1 MFFLYIYASGAMED
15 NGRAGQGRVHAER
28 PGGRATIP
36 QHADQHGEGGTGE
49 SKGEADKHLHQ
60 CISASYQVQD
70 VWVSDTVW
78 YTYWMC
84 IIQYLFLSEVAGFCR
99 STIWNLHDGV
109 TCLAFMTL
117 NLIVHSQLLPILVFY
132 YGFFSKCIHNRSRD
146 IFRVL
151 EK

>member
-1 MFFLYIYASGAMED
+1 
-15 NGRAGQGRVHAER
+15 
-28 PGGRATIP
+28 
-36 QHADQHGEGGTGE
+36 
-49 SKGEADKHLHQ
+49 
-60 CISASYQVQD
+60 
-70 VWVSDTVW
+70 
-78 YTYWMC
+78 MC